1 MHNVSVKILSVSVKI
16 LSVANCLIF
25 TGQSRQ
31 RQDRREEAEMAP
43 DSESCTAVIM
53 RTPPGKNS
61 DHQRHALNGQF
72 WATKGLGQGSSI
84 SCQLLC
90 CKAGAGAGLGCR
102 GRGRC
107 AEKLGKLMKVN

>member
-1 MHNVSVKILSVSVKI
+1 MWLIASFLPVS
-16 LSVANCLIF
+16 
-25 TGQSRQ
+25 
-31 RQDRREEAEMAP
+31 QDRDKRGEAEMAP

-53 RTPPGKNS
+53 RTRPGKNS

-90 CKAGAGAGLGCR
+90 CKAGLGWAGAG
-102 GRGRC
+102 C
-107 AEKLGKLMKVN
+107 AEKLGKLMKVS

>member
-1 MHNVSVKILSVSVKI
+1 
-16 LSVANCLIF
+16 
-25 TGQSRQ
+25 
-31 RQDRREEAEMAP
+31 MAP

-53 RTPPGKNS
+53 RTRPGKNG

-90 CKAGAGAGLGCR
+90 CKAGAGAGLV
-102 GRGRC
+102 
-107 AEKLGKLMKVN
+107 LGWGWCWAGAGAGLGLARAGLENWGN

>member
-1 MHNVSVKILSVSVKI
+1 
-16 LSVANCLIF
+16 
-25 TGQSRQ
+25 
-31 RQDRREEAEMAP
+31 MAP

-53 RTPPGKNS
+53 RTRPGKNS

-90 CKAGAGAGLGCR
+90 CKAGAGLGLVLGWGWAGEDPGNNTHTIQLNLRTR
-102 GRGRC
+102 G
-107 AEKLGKLMKVN
+107 EMLK